1 VQELTHKSILL
12 VLILGAGGIAYA
24 AARLL
29 FELSDDAGWF
39 ATLGAVLAVNSQFD
53 RIYRAMEARWPGR

>member
-1 VQELTHKSILL
+1 VPTRGNDVQELTLKSILL

-39 ATLGAVLAVNSQFD
+39 AALGAVLAVNS
-53 RIYRAMEARWPGR
+53 